1 MLYMYQLYLYK
12 EVIWGL
18 PGGSVVKNLPA
29 NAGDTG
35 SVPDL
40 GRSHMPQSNQAHVP
54 QEEKPP
60 QWEAYTSQLE
70 SMLCSRQPKLNKV
83 I

>member
-1 MLYMYQLYLYK
+1 MK
-12 EVIWGL
+12 VNKIPDGGF

-40 GRSHMPQSNQAHVP
+40 GRSHV
-54 QEEKPP
+54 
-60 QWEAYTSQLE
+60 
-70 SMLCSRQPKLNKV
+70 LCSN
-83 I
+83 